1 MIHHVGED
9 LTGLVD
15 NACLLSEEIKNL
27 KDIRSVRD
35 TLRLK
40 ELEEALSQRSHNG

>member
-15 NACLLSEEIKNL
+15 NAGLLSEEIKDL
-27 KDIRSVRD
+27 KDI
-35 TLRLK
+35 
-40 ELEEALSQRSHNG
+40 